1 LQICGFFQYGFYCGA
16 LYQQGRCIESLGP
29 PRASYCL
36 YGDVLIAKFF
46 SDGITLILRT
56 DVVTDESR
64 FRIRYMN
71 KPYSG
76 GQGFGNVPGFF
87 DDRFGTV

>member
-1 LQICGFFQYGFYCGA
+1 LQISGFFQYGFHCGA
-16 LYQQGRCIESLGP
+16 LYQQGRCIEPLGP
-29 PRASYCL
+29 PRASYGL
-36 YGDVLIAKFF
+36 YSGVLIAKFF

-71 KPYSG
+71 EPYPG
-76 GQGFGNVPGFF
+76 CQGFGNVPGFL
-87 DDRFGTV
+87 DDRFGAV